1 MIRPKTRPSLIAAT
15 ALLALASCD
24 AGPRAPATAI
34 LTLGSLRAG
43 FAAGPTEPLGVGLSR
58 IFSGGFTPGY
68 FLASANEIKIAS
80 AFTDGQPSAYTTTDI
95 WVNFP
100 EVWAQPLYIFISPGG
115 AAAPEANR
123 LPLPWVVSVGT
134 ASAFWSPY
142 FRVFYVEV
150 PPDTAPTTFH
160 TVRAVLDSHQPM
172 HAGSTRLLTVLPE
185 AAQGEMKL
193 EDPAQVLL
201 PTLRAP
207 GKIGVPVARPIWVD
221 GKAAQQTGLDFGP
234 DRFETGP
241 HQEIVEAPLF
251 FFFVQDATGAWV
263 PVPTIPRVGGTGP
276 PYANRPPVAPGNR
289 PLFGSFWRLWAVHL
303 PATARVFVPRALRTE
318 WETRNWKA
326 AAVLPIAEHAAA
338 LDGLPGIDAYAFRV
352 LRDETCLATAATLEQ
367 LATCPWL
374 DSQAALERH
383 VPAGLLPSEVLV
395 TCPYVALG
403 DQAVPRPLP

>member
-1 MIRPKTRPSLIAAT
+1 MIDTAKVLGLSAA
-15 ALLALASCD
+15 ALLALTACD
-24 AGPRAPATAI
+24 AGPHAPATSI
-34 LTLGSLRAG
+34 LTLSSLRAG
-43 FAAGPTEPLGVGLSR
+43 FAAMPTEPLGAGQSQ
-58 IFSGGFTPGY
+58 IFSGGFTPAY
-68 FLASANEIKIAS
+68 FLASANEIKIAA
-80 AFTDGQPSAYTTTDI
+80 AFTEGQPSAYTTTDI

-123 LPLPWVVSVGT
+123 LPLPWIVSLGT
-134 ASAFWSPY
+134 GSAFWSPY

-150 PPDTAPTTFH
+150 PPDTAVTTFH
-160 TVRAVLDSHQPM
+160 TVRDVLDSHLPV
-172 HAGSTRLLTVLPE
+172 HPGGTRLMTLLPE
-185 AAQGEMKL
+185 AAQGEMNL
-193 EDPAQVLL
+193 EDPAHVLL

-207 GKIGVPVARPIWVD
+207 GKIGQPVARPVWVD
-221 GKAAQQTGLDFGP
+221 GKGAQQTGLDFGP

-251 FFFVQDATGAWV
+251 FFFAQDGAGAWL
-263 PVPTIPRVGGTGP
+263 PLTTIPRVGGTGP
-276 PYANRPPVAPGNR
+276 TYSNRPPVAPGNR
-289 PLFGSFWRLWAVHL
+289 PLFGSFWRLWAARL
-303 PATARVFVPRALRTE
+303 PSTARVFVPRALRTE

-338 LDGLPGIDAYAFRV
+338 LDALPGIEFYAFRV
-352 LRDETCLATAATLEQ
+352 LLDDSCLATAATIEQ

-383 VPAGLLPSEVLV
+383 VPAGLVPSEVLV
-395 TCPYVALG
+395 TCPYVAIG